1 MDQYGL
7 TKDDKLFGM
16 LCHLS
21 SLAGFI
27 IPMGNILGPLIV
39 WLLKK
44 DSSAFVNDQG
54 KEALNFQISLL
65 VYGIAGSIICAILML
80 VIIGFVLIIL
90 LGVGLGLLW
99 LISTIIAS
107 VRANEGQT
115 YRYPLTIRFIS

>member
-21 SLAGFI
+21 SFSTIL
-27 IPMGNILGPLIV
+27 IPMGFILGPLII
-39 WLLKK
+39 WLIKK

-54 KEALNFQISLL
+54 KEALNFQISMI

-80 VIIGFVLIIL
+80 VVIGFIL
-90 LGVGLGLLW
+90 LILLWIGIGLLW
-99 LISTIIAS
+99 LIMTIIAS
-107 VRANEGQT
+107 VRAYEGQT
-115 YRYPLTIRFIS
+115 FRYPITIRFIS